1 MSGGCG
7 GCGDFHVSGTYVS
20 FYAGGCGPTTR
31 VHTAAPA
38 RKILGPKET
47 VNAWAACQAELAEDG
62 FVRGTNPS
70 MTMNDMLKLADIMAA
85 SMVEGHRQLLEKQ
98 GKLAVAAYVAAIEEN
113 QEIMDNMAEAQR
125 QLAADLNAGVNEIVL
140 SAIMASEPMDMLDLT
155 KPPAATGGNRDADT
169 TSADTTSAD
178 TTSSEEEV
186 QPPAAVCSPALVSQM
201 EVGGIQPACAR
212 AAVML
217 GR

>member
-7 GCGDFHVSGTYVS
+7 DYRVSGTYVT
-20 FYAGGCGPTTR
+20 FYAGGCSPATR

-38 RKILGPKET
+38 RKVLEPKET
-47 VNAWAACQAELAEDG
+47 LNAWGACLAELAEDG
-62 FVRGTNPS
+62 FVRGTNPE
-70 MTMNDMLKLADIMAA
+70 MKMLDMVKLADIMAA
-85 SMVEGHRQLLEKQ
+85 KMVEEHRQVLEKQ

-125 QLAADLNAGVNEIVL
+125 QLAADLNVGVNEIVL
-140 SAIMASEPMDMLDLT
+140 SAIMASEPMDMQDLT

-178 TTSSEEEV
+178 ATSSEEEV
-186 QPPAAVCSPALVSQM
+186 RPPATVCSPALHSQM
-201 EVGGIQPACAR
+201 EVRG
-212 AAVML
+212 
-217 GR
+217 